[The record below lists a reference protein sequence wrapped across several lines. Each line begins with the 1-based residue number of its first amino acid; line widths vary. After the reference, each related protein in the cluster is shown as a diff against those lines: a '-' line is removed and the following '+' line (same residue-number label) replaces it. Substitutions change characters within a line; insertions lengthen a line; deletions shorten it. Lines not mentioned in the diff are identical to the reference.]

1 MITNQIH
8 HFKNFYSIT
17 DSDFYVM
24 CSVSRGY
31 RISQTSPSPPVFI
44 SFLGFQ
50 NIYVGCI
57 CTSKIVDTRPDLSC
71 SRGGA
76 PLPAPHH
83 SPITHRST
91 PLLHALRS
99 RDRHESLLQL
109 RFPSSSQS
117 LFVIFFFFFF
127 FLLRDV
133 LFLLLGVS
141 GLEMVRGVGFCGISQ
156 LNCAGV
162 VRFGGDLCVV

>member
-8 HFKNFYSIT
+8 HFKKFYLIT
-17 DSDFYVM
+17 DSNFYVM
-24 CSVSRGY
+24 CIVSRGY

-127 FLLRDV
+127 LITRCFVSAFGSFRIGNGAWSWFLWD
-133 LFLLLGVS
+133 FAA
-141 GLEMVRGVGFCGISQ
+141 Q
-156 LNCAGV
+156 LCRRCAV
-162 VRFGGDLCVV
+162 WR

>member
-8 HFKNFYSIT
+8 HFKKFYLIT

-127 FLLRDV
+127 SYYAVFCFCFWEFPDWKWCVELV
-133 LFLLLGVS
+133 F
-141 GLEMVRGVGFCGISQ
+141 VGFRSSIVPASCGLAVI
-156 LNCAGV
+156 
-162 VRFGGDLCVV
+162 CV